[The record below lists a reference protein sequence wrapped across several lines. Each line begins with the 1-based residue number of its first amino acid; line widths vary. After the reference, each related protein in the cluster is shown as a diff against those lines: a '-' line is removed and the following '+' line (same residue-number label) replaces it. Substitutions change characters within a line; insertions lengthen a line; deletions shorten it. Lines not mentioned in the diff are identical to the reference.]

1 MNAALFVGQSA
12 ANMRLPPCKHSTKSR
27 KNKPEPSTNQK
38 EVLHL
43 CRWSTHTHT
52 RHATLWGYTV
62 SFLQKRT
69 RTRHA
74 TQLGSSLALA
84 DAHHATQ
91 CGSSLALAHRHRH
104 THTHPRTRTRTRT
117 RTCTHTHARARARAR
132 HASQLGSSLAL
143 AQTSHAMLWGS
154 SLALTHTS
162 CYAMGIFSGTCA
174 HTHTSCGR
182 RNDAGFYK
190 REA

>member
-1 MNAALFVGQSA
+1 MVCKGQPGKRLKQFTIYRSPQC
-12 ANMRLPPCKHSTKSR
+12 NMRFCHSGWGCGGAITFMS
-27 KNKPEPSTNQK
+27 PS
-38 EVLHL
+38 LAL
-43 CRWSTHTHT
+43 AHTHT

-91 CGSSLALAHRHRH
+91 CGSSLALAHRHTH
-104 THTHPRTRTRTRT
+104 THTHA
-117 RTCTHTHARARARAR
+117 HAHAHARAHAHTRAR

-143 AQTSHAMLWGS
+143 AHTSHAMLWGS
-154 SLALTHTS
+154 SLALTHAS

-174 HTHTSCGR
+174 HTHTRHAAEETTRVSI
-182 RNDAGFYK
+182 NVK
-190 REA
+190 PEKV